1 MANACNPSTWEAETG
16 GLWVQGQPGLHQD
29 LVSEHQCICVC
40 VCVCVCVFV
49 GETLDLESLESTCP
63 LRPPQSENLY
73 F

>member
-1 MANACNPSTWEAETG
+1 MPVIPALGRLRQEDCEFKASLDYIKTLSQNTS
-16 GLWVQGQPGLHQD
+16 VY
-29 LVSEHQCICVC
+29 
-40 VCVCVCVFV
+40 VCVCVFV